1 VKTLILTGAESSMH
15 ELLDITIPSK
25 QKYAALHGYDF
36 MSVRSFTSDLT
47 CGFTEKNIGFLRA
60 LLAFKLLRFY
70 NNVMW
75 LDADSIITN
84 FTYTIDAF
92 IQSNACFIA
101 SYDWLHYSQFSTGNF
116 IIRKTVHT
124 QQLFNMFIEVSKKYI
139 NNVMAE
145 QATLNEI
152 CALTNDANYFNILDH
167 KYLNSV
173 PGFLVETE
181 TWKNDNNRS
190 GIISPWTTDSF
201 IAHFTGTSN
210 SERIHLIKT
219 NALGI

>member
-1 VKTLILTGAESSMH
+1 V
-15 ELLDITIPSK
+15 
-25 QKYAALHGYDF
+25 
-36 MSVRSFTSDLT
+36 T

-60 LLAFKLLRFY
+60 LLAFKFLRFY
-70 NNVMW
+70 DNVMW
-75 LDADSIITN
+75 LDADSIVTN
-84 FTYTIDAF
+84 FTYSIDKF

-101 SYDWLHYSQFSTGNF
+101 SYDWLHYIQFSTGNF
-116 IIRKTVHT
+116 IIRKTEHT
-124 QQLFNMFIEVSKKYI
+124 QQLFNMFIETSKKYI
-139 NNVMAE
+139 NNIMAE

-152 CALTNDANYFNILDH
+152 HALTNDTNYFSILEH

-173 PGFLVETE
+173 PEFLVKTE

-190 GIISPWTTDSF
+190 GILSPWTPDSF